1 PGVFHSYLNRPDL
14 TEQVLITIPNISADK
29 RTEGLIYRTGDL
41 ARLQL
46 NGELLIIGRK
56 DNQIKLR
63 GQRIELGEIENV
75 ILSCSNDISNCIVI
89 KINNNNKTEQ
99 DYLAAYIQLSDKK
112 FKDKNYEATKSQI
125 KEYCQQNL
133 PFHMVPSYYVILEK
147 LPLNTNEKID
157 RSQLP
162 QPEFSDIIQINYIK
176 PKTDFEKQQN
186 TIWCK
191 ILNLKKISMNSNF
204 FSIGG
209 NSLSLVKL
217 YNNYQSNF
225 ILNNNQMNISILFK
239 HPTIAEHVK
248 LLLNLIRKDD
258 SEISLSKQQQW
269 KSFNVKKGKY
279 K

>member
-1 PGVFHSYLNRPDL
+1 MTCPPYLNRPDL
-14 TEQVLITIPNISADK
+14 TEQVLITIPNISAEK

-46 NGELLIIGRK
+46 NGELLITDRK

-75 ILSCSNDISNCIVI
+75 ILSCSNDISNCVVI

-112 FKDKNYEATKSQI
+112 FKDENYEATKSQI

-162 QPEFSDIIQINYIK
+162 QPEFSDITQINYIK
-176 PKTDFEKQQN
+176 PKTDFEKQLN
-186 TIWCK
+186 T
-191 ILNLKKISMNSNF
+191 M
-204 FSIGG
+204 
-209 NSLSLVKL
+209 
-217 YNNYQSNF
+217 
-225 ILNNNQMNISILFK
+225 
-239 HPTIAEHVK
+239 
-248 LLLNLIRKDD
+248 
-258 SEISLSKQQQW
+258 
-269 KSFNVKKGKY
+269 
-279 K
+279 